1 MHPGGRDQ
9 KTRRTVYPYEIRSGK
24 SSRFVFVHPRKR
36 NVPSRSPAQKTSFK
50 NPNFIDQFPYVNGHF
65 YRSNQ
70 PMHAHDVPVQKE
82 ILLKYD
88 NLTVHNSTFTRS
100 PHSSIRMTLFHACT
114 LIANDD
120 DSMIHARRDVRR
132 DTRRRASNS
141 HSTRSQHEYSQ
152 SVSQPSCSHKAPRP
166 DARR

>member
-1 MHPGGRDQ
+1 MDSMHPGGRDQ

-24 SSRFVFVHPRKR
+24 SSRFVFLSILE
-36 NVPSRSPAQKTSFK
+36 NETSHRARQPK
-50 NPNFIDQFPYVNGHF
+50 KQALKIPNFIDQFPYVNGHF

-70 PMHAHDVPVQKE
+70 PIHAHDVPVQKE

-114 LIANDD
+114 LIA
-120 DSMIHARRDVRR
+120 MTMR
-132 DTRRRASNS
+132 
-141 HSTRSQHEYSQ
+141 
-152 SVSQPSCSHKAPRP
+152 
-166 DARR
+166 